1 VRADEPSDEAEPPA
15 RASAATEAGPLVHV
29 ALLIVQVS
37 FASGA
42 IAGKWA
48 MNEERV
54 DPVALAFVRAGAGA
68 LAFQVARALF
78 AARREADAKPPIDR
92 GDHARFAL
100 FAVLGVCV
108 NQAFFLLG
116 LKRGTASSA
125 ALLAATIPVFTA
137 AIAVLARVEKPT
149 ARTFLGV
156 SVASAG
162 VLALTGGRDI
172 SIGNLLITINS
183 LSYAAYLVFVRPL
196 LQKHGA
202 LTAIAWVFTYG
213 ALLLAPFGA
222 PALVHDVA
230 RWSSRG
236 WLLVGWFVAVPT
248 VLAYLANAWA
258 LQRARA
264 SIVSAYIY
272 LQPLLVLGLAG
283 KLLGE
288 ALSLRVVG
296 AGAAILVGVTIIA
309 SRAWG
314 RPRCLDSSNSSP

>member
-1 VRADEPSDEAEPPA
+1 MH
-15 RASAATEAGPLVHV
+15 L
-29 ALLIVQVS
+29 ALLVVQLS

-48 MNEERV
+48 LNEEHV

-68 LAFQVARALF
+68 LAFQLARLALAARARDG
-78 AARREADAKPPIDR
+78 APPAPIDR
-92 GDHARFAL
+92 ADHARFAL

-137 AIAVLARVEKPT
+137 AIAVIAKVERPT
-149 ARTFLGV
+149 VRTFLGV
-156 SVASAG
+156 GVATAG
-162 VLALTGGRDI
+162 VLALTGVRDV
-172 SIGNLLITINS
+172 SLGNLLITINS

-202 LTAIAWVFTYG
+202 LVAIAWVFTYG
-213 ALLLAPFGA
+213 ALLLAPFGL
-222 PALVHDVA
+222 PSLVHDVS
-230 RWSSRG
+230 RWSPRG
-236 WLLVGWFVAVPT
+236 LALVGWFVAVPT

-264 SIVSAYIY
+264 SVVSAYIY

-288 ALSLRVVG
+288 ALSARVLG
-296 AGAAILVGVTIIA
+296 AGAAILAGVTIVA
-309 SRAWG
+309 SRAWS
-314 RPRCLDSSNSSP
+314 RAPRAG

>member
-1 VRADEPSDEAEPPA
+1 LRSSSADESLAPPA
-15 RASAATEAGPLVHV
+15 PAADRAPAAAEAGIGVHV
-29 ALLIVQVS
+29 ALLVVQLA

-42 IAGKWA
+42 FAGKWA
-48 MNEERV
+48 LNGEHV
-54 DPVALAFVRAGAGA
+54 DPVALAFVRASGGAI
-68 LAFQVARALF
+68 AFQLARLALSRKRVETARPTIDRADHWKLALF
-78 AARREADAKPPIDR
+78 AI
-92 GDHARFAL
+92 
-100 FAVLGVCV
+100 LGVCV

-137 AIAVLARVEKPT
+137 AMAVIGRVERPS

-156 SVASAG
+156 AVASAG
-162 VLALTGGRDI
+162 VLALTGVRDI
-172 SIGNLLITINS
+172 SVGNLLITINS
-183 LSYAAYLVFVRPL
+183 LAYATYLVFVRPL

-202 LTAIAWVFTYG
+202 LVTITWVFTYG
-213 ALLLAPFGA
+213 ALLLAPFGL

-230 RWSSRG
+230 SWSPRAWG
-236 WLLVGWFVAVPT
+236 LVAWFVAVPT

-258 LQRARA
+258 LERARS

-288 ALSLRVVG
+288 ALSPRMLAA
-296 AGAAILVGVTIIA
+296 AGAILAGVTIVA
-309 SRAWG
+309 SRAWT
-314 RPRCLDSSNSSP
+314 RPRATRA